1 MKKILKLIIRKIK
14 RLFKSYYCI
23 KQHDITDCAAA
34 CLATISKHYDLEIP
48 ITQIRE
54 IAGTDKRGTNALG
67 VIKAAKKL
75 GFEAK
80 GVKGQSD
87 DLTSE
92 VPLPAI
98 AHVVKDNL
106 MHYVVVYEIN
116 EDEIVVADPAE
127 GMVYYDPEDFY
138 EIWTGVL
145 ILITPTED
153 FETGDEKTG
162 FFERFLG
169 LITPHKGLLVK
180 IFFASMLYTLL
191 GIAGSFYFKYL
202 IDTILADGLVKT
214 LHIIS
219 IGIVLLTLFKILMN
233 FFRKHLLLYLSQKID
248 ISLILNYY
256 QHVLELP
263 MSFFDSRK
271 VGEILSRLRDTA
283 KIRQAIS
290 GATITVMIDSLL
302 VAGGGIVLYI
312 QSSTLFWVAAVIIP
326 LYVLIVL
333 GFSKPL
339 RRIHRKEMENSA
351 NMQSYLIE
359 SVSGVATI
367 KAFNGEEQAN
377 LETESRFIKY
387 IKSIFKA
394 TFMRNIQGSLQKLLT
409 SVSEFVILWVG
420 GLKVINGV
428 ISVGQLITFNALLA
442 YFYNPIQRLINL
454 QPKLMEAYVAADR
467 LGEIFDLEQEKQ
479 NESKKIQLDKLEGKI
494 EVKDVNFRYGTRKL
508 ALENINLDIEAGEKI
523 ALVGESGSGKT
534 TLAKLILKYYL
545 PDNGEILLDGYNI
558 KDINLEILRQKIG
571 YVPQDVFLFSGTL
584 RENISFGFQDI
595 AMKEIINAA
604 RKSQIHQFINQLP
617 LRYNTMVG
625 ERGSNLSGGQK
636 QRIAIARAI
645 LKDPDLLI
653 LDEATS
659 NLDTATEKAIH
670 NTIEDIS
677 QDITTI
683 IIAHRL
689 STIMQCDKIVVL
701 DEGEIIELGTHQQ
714 LIQKQGKYYQLW
726 QGQTLENNEL
736 EVDAS

>member
-1 MKKILKLIIRKIK
+1 MNFFKSIIRKIK

-34 CLATISKHYDLEIP
+34 CLATIAKHYDLEMP

-67 VIKAAKKL
+67 VIKAAKEL

-80 GVKGQSD
+80 GVKGEPD
-87 DLTSE
+87 DLTEE

-106 MHYVVVYEIN
+106 MHYVVVYEVN

-145 ILITPTED
+145 ILISPAED
-153 FETGDEKTG
+153 FETGDETTG

-169 LITPHKGLLVK
+169 LVTPHKGLLVK
-180 IFFASMLYTLL
+180 IFFASILYTLL
-191 GIAGSFYFKYL
+191 GIAGSFYFKFL

-219 IGIVLLTLFKILMN
+219 TGVVLLTLFKIAMN
-233 FFRKHLLLYLSQKID
+233 LFRKHLLLYLSQKID

-271 VGEILSRLRDTA
+271 VGEILSRLRDTS

-290 GATITVMIDSLL
+290 GATITVMIDTLL
-302 VAGGGIVLYI
+302 VIGGGIVLYI
-312 QSSTLFWVAAVIIP
+312 QSSTLFWVAAIIIP
-326 LYVLIVL
+326 FYIAIVW

-339 RRIHRKEMENSA
+339 RKIHRKEMENSA
-351 NMQSYLIE
+351 DMQSYLVE
-359 SVSGVATI
+359 SVSGVATV

-394 TFMRNIQGSLQKLLT
+394 TFMRNVQGSLQKLLT

-428 ISVGQLITFNALLA
+428 ISIGQLITFNALLA
-442 YFYNPIQRLINL
+442 YFYDPIQRLINL

-467 LGEIFDLEQEKQ
+467 LGEILDLEQEKK
-479 NESKKIQLDKLEGKI
+479 NESKKMQPNELEGKI
-494 EVKDVNFRYGTRKL
+494 QVEGVDFRYGTRKL
-508 ALENINLDIEAGEKI
+508 ALEDINLDIKSGEKV

-534 TLAKLILKYYL
+534 TLAKLMLKYYL
-545 PDNGEILLDGYNI
+545 PEEGEILLDGYNI
-558 KDINLEILRQKIG
+558 KDINVESLRRKIG

-584 RENISFGFQDI
+584 RENISFGFQNVD
-595 AMKEIINAA
+595 MEEIIDAA
-604 RKSQIHQFINQLP
+604 KKAQAHKFINELP
-617 LRYNTMVG
+617 LRYDTMVG

-670 NTIEDIS
+670 NTIEEIS

-689 STIMQCDKIVVL
+689 STIMHCDKIAVL
-701 DEGEIIELGTHQQ
+701 EEGQIIEQGAHEEL
-714 LIQKQGKYYQLW
+714 LKQEGKYCELW
-726 QGQTLENNEL
+726 QGQTLKNNNSG
-736 EVDAS
+736 VDAS

>member
-1 MKKILKLIIRKIK
+1 MNFFKSIIRKIK

-34 CLATISKHYDLEIP
+34 CLATIAKHYDLEMP

-67 VIKAAKKL
+67 VIKAAKEL

-80 GVKGQSD
+80 GVKGEPD
-87 DLTSE
+87 DLTEE

-106 MHYVVVYEIN
+106 MHYVVVYEVN

-127 GMVYYDPEDFY
+127 GMVYYNPEDFY

-145 ILITPTED
+145 ILVSPGED
-153 FETGDEKTG
+153 FETGDETTG

-169 LITPHKGLLVK
+169 LVTPHKGLLVK
-180 IFFASMLYTLL
+180 IFFASILYTLL
-191 GIAGSFYFKYL
+191 GIAGSFYFKFL

-219 IGIVLLTLFKILMN
+219 TGVVLLTLFKIAMN
-233 FFRKHLLLYLSQKID
+233 LFRKHLLLYLSQKID

-271 VGEILSRLRDTA
+271 VGEILSRLRDTS

-290 GATITVMIDSLL
+290 GATITVMIDTLL
-302 VAGGGIVLYI
+302 VIGGGIVLYI
-312 QSSTLFWVAAVIIP
+312 QSSTLFWVAAIIIP
-326 LYVLIVL
+326 FYIAIVW

-339 RRIHRKEMENSA
+339 RKIHRKEMENSA
-351 NMQSYLIE
+351 DMQSYLVE
-359 SVSGVATI
+359 SVSGVATV

-394 TFMRNIQGSLQKLLT
+394 TFMRNVQGSLQKLLT

-428 ISVGQLITFNALLA
+428 ISIGQLITFNALLA
-442 YFYNPIQRLINL
+442 YFYDPIQRLINL

-467 LGEIFDLEQEKQ
+467 LGEILDLEQEKK
-479 NESKKIQLDKLEGKI
+479 NESKKMQPNELEGKI
-494 EVKDVNFRYGTRKL
+494 QVEGVDFRYGTRKL
-508 ALENINLDIEAGEKI
+508 ALEDINLDIKSGEKV

-534 TLAKLILKYYL
+534 TLAKLMLKYYL
-545 PDNGEILLDGYNI
+545 PEEGEILLDGYNI
-558 KDINLEILRQKIG
+558 KDINVESLRRKIG

-584 RENISFGFQDI
+584 RENISFGFQNVD
-595 AMKEIINAA
+595 MEEIIDAA
-604 RKSQIHQFINQLP
+604 KKAQAHKFINELP
-617 LRYNTMVG
+617 LRYDTMVG

-670 NTIEDIS
+670 NTIEEIS

-689 STIMQCDKIVVL
+689 STIMHCDKIAVL
-701 DEGEIIELGTHQQ
+701 EEGQIIEQGAHEEL
-714 LIQKQGKYYQLW
+714 LKQEGKYCELW
-726 QGQTLENNEL
+726 QGQTLKNNNSG
-736 EVDAS
+736 VDAS

>member
-1 MKKILKLIIRKIK
+1 MQLFKSISRKIK
-14 RLFKSYYCI
+14 RLFKSYYCV

-34 CLATISKHYDLEIP
+34 CLATIAKHYDLEMP

-54 IAGTDKRGTNALG
+54 IAGTDKKGTNALG
-67 VIKAAKKL
+67 VIKAAKEL

-80 GVKGQSD
+80 GVKGEAD
-87 DLTSE
+87 DLTDDI
-92 VPLPAI
+92 PLPAI

-106 MHYVVVYEIN
+106 MHYVVIYEIN

-127 GMVYYDPEDFY
+127 GMVYYQPEDFY

-145 ILITPTED
+145 LLVSPGED

-162 FFERFLG
+162 FFERFIS
-169 LITPHKGLLVK
+169 LITPHKGLLIK
-180 IFFASMLYTLL
+180 IFFASILYTLL

-219 IGIVLLTLFKILMN
+219 TGVVLLTLFKITMDL
-233 FFRKHLLLYLSQKID
+233 FRKHLLLYLSQKID

-271 VGEILSRLRDTA
+271 VGEILSRLRDTS

-290 GATITVMIDSLL
+290 GATITVMIDTLL
-302 VAGGGIVLYI
+302 VIGGGIVLYI

-326 LYVLIVL
+326 VYVLIVW

-339 RRIHRKEMENSA
+339 RKIHREEMENSA
-351 NMQSYLIE
+351 DMQSYLVE
-359 SVSGVATI
+359 SVSGVATV

-387 IKSIFKA
+387 IKSIFRA
-394 TFMRNIQGSLQKLLT
+394 TFMRNVQGSLQKVLT

-420 GLKVINGV
+420 GLKVINGELS
-428 ISVGQLITFNALLA
+428 IGQLITFNALLA
-442 YFYNPIQRLINL
+442 YFYDPIQRLINL

-467 LGEIFDLEQEKQ
+467 LGEILDLEQEKQ
-479 NESKKIQLDKLEGKI
+479 NESQKMKLDHLEGQVQI
-494 EVKDVNFRYGTRKL
+494 QGIDFRYGTRKL
-508 ALENINLDIEAGEKI
+508 ALKDINLDIEPGEKV

-534 TLAKLILKYYL
+534 TLAKLMLKYYL
-545 PDNGEILLDGYNI
+545 PDEGEILIDGYNI
-558 KDINLEILRQKIG
+558 KDINLESLRSKIG
-571 YVPQDVFLFSGTL
+571 YVPQEVFLFSGTL
-584 RENISFGFQDI
+584 RENISFGFQNVD
-595 AMKEIINAA
+595 MEEIIAA
-604 RKSQIHQFINQLP
+604 AKKAQAHQFINEMP
-617 LRYNTMVG
+617 LRYDTMVG
-625 ERGSNLSGGQK
+625 EQGSNLSGGQK

-645 LKDPDLLI
+645 LKEPDMLI

-670 NTIEDIS
+670 NTIEEIS
-677 QDITTI
+677 QDITTV

-689 STIMQCDKIVVL
+689 STIMHCDKIVVL
-701 DEGEIIELGTHQQ
+701 EEGEIIEQGSHKQ
-714 LIQKQGKYYQLW
+714 LIEQQGKYCELW
-726 QGQTLENNEL
+726 QGQTLNADNL
-736 EVDAS
+736 GVDKS